1 MEDKRPFAAKPFRG
15 SSEST
20 TIELQDEL
28 RCLYAMSHWTHSA
41 QGHSS
46 AAHRTCLAEEKT

>member
-1 MEDKRPFAAKPFRG
+1 MEDERPFAAKPFRG
-15 SSEST
+15 SSEPT

-28 RCLYAMSHWTHSA
+28 RCLYAMPHSA

-46 AAHRTCLAEEKT
+46 AAHSMCLAEEKT